1 LFVCFYFQYVAHKQ
15 FCIKNSKVF
24 LQPFLYSTVLSL
36 ILLYRK
42 TYLFS
47 LGHLHTVE
55 LFIFQVPKIEVAS
68 LDDQDQLVN
77 IFTKPLDKEI
87 FYMLRNEVNIFYDSN
102 AS

>member
-1 LFVCFYFQYVAHKQ
+1 MFVFIFNMSHINNFVSRILKYFYNHFY
-15 FCIKNSKVF
+15 
-24 LQPFLYSTVLSL
+24 TVLSL

-68 LDDQDQLVN
+68 LDDQDQLAN
-77 IFTKPLDKEI
+77 IFTKPLDEEI